1 VNLGCGFDQ
10 VLKVGTGE
18 EVSQVD
24 EFAVVLILHIDNS
37 PSVLAATD
45 LLASN
50 NDRLL
55 GSDNSEWDDVLHTV
69 LVIFV

>member
-24 EFAVVLILHIDNS
+24 EFAVVLILH